1 MYRLEAET
9 MDDEIKVLE
18 VVKESIDEEMCFEMN
33 EDATLAEENDEH
45 VPSDESMG
53 EIDNSLYTFVS
64 DTKTSGSETEIA
76 VEMIMKPFQQDTE
89 VKSSNDNEVDKQMTK
104 ENEHD
109 SDKSVNEI
117 DNGWYTFVANDKNC
131 DSGIYLTLENKE
143 IVVELTKKRPYQ
155 CTICQKAF
163 QNSNNLESHI
173 KIHTGEVPFECK
185 TCSKRF
191 RTKYALKKHERIHI

>member
-1 MYRLEAET
+1 
-9 MDDEIKVLE
+9 
-18 VVKESIDEEMCFEMN
+18 MCFEMN

-143 IVVELTKKRPYQ
+143 IVVELVNDRSRKNQNRPIPIIGQ
-155 CTICQKAF
+155 D
-163 QNSNNLESHI
+163 
-173 KIHTGEVPFECK
+173 
-185 TCSKRF
+185 
-191 RTKYALKKHERIHI
+191 